1 LRQTDAAGDEA
12 MMTGRLFR
20 GSALLFV
27 MLVSAAVQ
35 AAEGETGSAW
45 SHEATVYLW
54 LPSVDGTSTFPSSGG
69 DVSVDAG
76 DILSALDMAFMGAIE
91 SRNGPWSV
99 IADFIYLDLSDS
111 GDTVLQRR
119 NGPGIIRIPARV
131 DMELKGWTSS
141 LLLGHALHETQAYR
155 IDVAA
160 GMRYFDV
167 ETDATLTLT
176 GPVLPNPP
184 SGTLTKS
191 AQLLD
196 AIVAVRGRYAFSP
209 DWSLRYHL
217 DFGTGDSDLTWQAAG
232 GLVWDQSWGNVKLL
246 YRHLAY
252 DQKDGA
258 LLQDFSFSGPLLGV
272 GFRF

>member
-1 LRQTDAAGDEA
+1 

-20 GSALLFV
+20 GSVMLFV
-27 MLVSAAVQ
+27 LLVSGAVQ

-99 IADFIYLDLSDS
+99 IADFIYIDLSDS
-111 GDTVLQRR
+111 ANSTV
-119 NGPGIIRIPARV
+119 NFNPGPGPGINIDTAV
-131 DMELKGWTSS
+131 DMRLKGWTSS
-141 LLLGHALHETQAYR
+141 LLLGHALHESRAYR
-155 IDVAA
+155 VDLAA
-160 GMRYFDV
+160 GMRYFKLDA
-167 ETDATLTLT
+167 DATLALN
-176 GPVLPNPP
+176 GPLPPTPP
-184 SGTLTKS
+184 PRSLAQT

-196 AIVAVRGRYAFSP
+196 AIVAVRGRYAFNP

-217 DFGTGDSDLTWQAAG
+217 DFGTGDSDLTWQAVG
-232 GLVWDQSWGNVKLL
+232 GLVWDQSWGNVKLF

-258 LLQDFSFSGPLLGV
+258 LLEDFSFSGPLLGV

>member
-1 LRQTDAAGDEA
+1 MILRSKIGRWALVLLLASTHQVVTASEA
-12 MMTGRLFR
+12 DST
-20 GSALLFV
+20 
-27 MLVSAAVQ
+27 Q
-35 AAEGETGSAW
+35 AW
-45 SHEATVYLW
+45 SHEATVYFW

-111 GDTVLQRR
+111 ANSTV
-119 NGPGIIRIPARV
+119 NFSPGPGPGINIDTAV
-131 DMELKGWTSS
+131 DMRIKGWTST
-141 LLLGHALHETQAYR
+141 LLLGHALHETGDYR
-155 IDVAA
+155 VDLAA
-160 GMRYFDV
+160 GMRYFDLDA
-167 ETDATLTLT
+167 DATLALN
-176 GPVLPNPP
+176 GPLPPTPP
-184 SGTLTKS
+184 PRSLSQT
-191 AQLLD
+191 AQLFD
-196 AIVAVRGRYAFSP
+196 AIVAVRGRYAFNP